1 MCIEHTPPISEI
13 SEKLL
18 YIGKVIAKFNLD
30 PKRYITAFLQNQ
42 HKQIVLH
49 HRLWGAQIG
58 WRSTLEVLHTIKG
71 LVCKTTEGKS
81 RWSAYILSEAQE
93 ILAAEGGSH
102 GQFPAGTYYNSSKI
116 TPQFFYEEAKS
127 DRVARLVR
135 EDMPFLYNLIKN
147 KINQNQM
154 VPKVKFGGSDSGS
167 DVDEPSQAA
176 TRAEPTPDI
185 EESSNDEIHSSKR
198 RYPQAQDA
206 KDEIYDRTD
215 RPHVISATIC
225 AMVSFATNRRDNALQ
240 IQNSVVLLACGVTER
255 VNTFL
260 NYIGLSS
267 SRRTAHRALRAL
279 GIINERKIIRIM
291 SDKKSPLAPIICM
304 DNIDFKESVHKKS
317 VEKTSQMIHGT
328 WGYLH
333 VVDQELLEKFNL
345 DDFSI
350 DKYNQSIL
358 ESETMPLKPSTFL
371 PTQSTS
377 CHFRAVIKS
386 QITRVLL
393 KYIAEPKDT
402 MVELRKDPPEID
414 PIAVK
419 KPNIT
424 MLKLM
429 VASDN
434 SAEGMGEVFESIM
447 RQTGLTPT
455 EFFSRLRVFEGDL
468 GTCMNLESLRKQR
481 KPSGHLETSLASC
494 FTLLGASHILWNV
507 AQAIYLMHYGNP
519 QDSNNLGAW
528 QTLSS
533 LGVPAKKPTTKKD
546 FSLMIT
552 NLTKSHEASILYCL
566 LTVMGYS
573 HALLPDKKVTLPS
586 QKLEDVVDE
595 CYTRFFLP
603 AAFDALDD
611 DSDDSDASEDS
622 QSSTGNSS
630 HDSSNSGSSEDSQK
644 PAPPPV
650 LALKNL
656 LLRLRD
662 FASIVECD

>member
-71 LVCKTTEGKS
+71 L
-81 RWSAYILSEAQE
+81 AQE

-127 DRVARLVR
+127 DRVARSVR

-176 TRAEPTPDI
+176 TSAEPTPDI
-185 EESSNDEIHSSKR
+185 GESSNDEILPSER

-267 SRRTAHRALRAL
+267 SRRTAHRALQAL
-279 GIINERKIIRIM
+279 GIINKRKIIRIM

-304 DNIDFKESVHKKS
+304 DNIDFEESVHEKS
-317 VEKTSQMIHGT
+317 VEKTSQMFHGT

-333 VVDQELLEKFNL
+333 VVDRELLEKFNP
-345 DDFSI
+345 DNFSI

-371 PTQSTS
+371 Q
-377 CHFRAVIKS
+377 
-386 QITRVLL
+386 
-393 KYIAEPKDT
+393 
-402 MVELRKDPPEID
+402 
-414 PIAVK
+414 
-419 KPNIT
+419 
-424 MLKLM
+424 
-429 VASDN
+429 
-434 SAEGMGEVFESIM
+434 
-447 RQTGLTPT
+447 
-455 EFFSRLRVFEGDL
+455 
-468 GTCMNLESLRKQR
+468 
-481 KPSGHLETSLASC
+481 
-494 FTLLGASHILWNV
+494 
-507 AQAIYLMHYGNP
+507 
-519 QDSNNLGAW
+519 
-528 QTLSS
+528 
-533 LGVPAKKPTTKKD
+533 
-546 FSLMIT
+546 
-552 NLTKSHEASILYCL
+552 
-566 LTVMGYS
+566 
-573 HALLPDKKVTLPS
+573 PS
-586 QKLEDVVDE
+586 Q
-595 CYTRFFLP
+595 P
-603 AAFDALDD
+603 AAT
-611 DSDDSDASEDS
+611 SE
-622 QSSTGNSS
+622 
-630 HDSSNSGSSEDSQK
+630 
-644 PAPPPV
+644 
-650 LALKNL
+650 L
-656 LLRLRD
+656 
-662 FASIVECD
+662 

>member
-71 LVCKTTEGKS
+71 LVRKTTEGKS

-333 VVDQELLEKFNL
+333 VVDRELLEKFNL

-414 PIAVK
+414 PIVVK

-494 FTLLGASHILWNV
+494 FTLL
-507 AQAIYLMHYGNP
+507 
-519 QDSNNLGAW
+519 DSNNLGAW

-595 CYTRFFLP
+595 CYTRFFSP

-644 PAPPPV
+644 PAPPPCSLSRTFCCAYV
-650 LALKNL
+650 TLH
-656 LLRLRD
+656 R
-662 FASIVECD
+662 